1 MKVSPCKST
10 PDKTYNRMARQR
22 ASRKERL
29 GGLTGASDEY
39 LKAKKDDCGM
49 YRNPGCQKINL
60 T

>member
-1 MKVSPCKST
+1 MQST
-10 PDKTYNRMARQR
+10 PDKTYNRLTWHR

-39 LKAKKDDCGM
+39 LRAKKDECGM
-49 YRNPGCQKINL
+49 YRNHALMKINL